1 MKQSSIKETS
11 VNCNNMLHPDQ
22 NKISTSI
29 MDIGSISVFGFM
41 KFTTYAAISH
51 FSTVRSRFL
60 VDFLCLYLF
69 PSIKHCKICVIG
81 DLNQPTILAL
91 DGIRLSINSLE
102 MKDHLVRWWI
112 MTALIIPDCF
122 FTIQIMKGHFVSF
135 RNQSITA
142 FFLWPALHLP
152 SWEDFF
158 GGNYLEDLVSG

>member
-1 MKQSSIKETS
+1 MKQSSIKKTW
-11 VNCNNMLHPDQ
+11 VNCNNMLYPDQ

-60 VDFLCLYLF
+60 VDFLCLVLF
-69 PSIKHCKICVIG
+69 PSIQHCKICVIG
-81 DLNQPTILAL
+81 DLNQPDNFGPRWYTSKYQLSWSEGPILAMV
-91 DGIRLSINSLE
+91 NSDSPNHSRFVYHA
-102 MKDHLVRWWI
+102 DHEG
-112 MTALIIPDCF
+112 T
-122 FTIQIMKGHFVSF
+122 F
-135 RNQSITA
+135 RSQRITA

-158 GGNYLEDLVSG
+158 LGNYLEDLVSG